1 VRLGASGFLLAT
13 PMYLSTASR
22 VCSVISNLTGWP
34 VFFWRTVALL
44 IGIMALAGMALLLG
58 AALVAI
64 AAGVCSLS
72 AGSSPASRAVRFGD
86 SAEVQAQKGLFRVAM
101 WPKTLDRAKVYGK
114 WEGRRGYRDGAPS
127 PVRGDRDRPEAR
139 GAHRRGLAGPNRGR

>member
-1 VRLGASGFLLAT
+1 
-13 PMYLSTASR
+13 MYLSTASR

-86 SAEVQAQKGLFRVAM
+86 N
-101 WPKTLDRAKVYGK
+101 AKV
-114 WEGRRGYRDGAPS
+114 
-127 PVRGDRDRPEAR
+127 
-139 GAHRRGLAGPNRGR
+139 